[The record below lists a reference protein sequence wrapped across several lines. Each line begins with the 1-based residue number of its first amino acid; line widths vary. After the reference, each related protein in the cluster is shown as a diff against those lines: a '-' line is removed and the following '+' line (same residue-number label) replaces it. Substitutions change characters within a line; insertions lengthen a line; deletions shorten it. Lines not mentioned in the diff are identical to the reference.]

1 MESAWN
7 NRLLLIT
14 KCEKF
19 IDALNDLN
27 MQGELENFY
36 YSSDILREKM
46 EKFQI
51 PLNFNFDVWNK
62 VKSCCDVF
70 NYLKMSKR
78 TKLKLKWMEVLIRK
92 FPDILCIYYET
103 HYVYEKFKIL
113 LNELMADDVEGYIPE
128 DDS

>member
-128 DDS
+128 DS

>member
-36 YSSDILREKM
+36 YSSDIIREKM

-128 DDS
+128 DS

>member
-27 MQGELENFY
+27 MQGELENLY